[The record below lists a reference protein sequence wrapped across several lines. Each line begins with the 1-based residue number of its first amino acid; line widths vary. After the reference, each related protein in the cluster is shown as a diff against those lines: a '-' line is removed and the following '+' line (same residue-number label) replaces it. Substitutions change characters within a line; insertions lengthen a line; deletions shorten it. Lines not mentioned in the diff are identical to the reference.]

1 MGAPEDSSGQQPPRD
16 NKESLQGVKAMN
28 TYKLIGTRVYGDEN
42 VAERFEAQ
50 INRPSPVEAMNH
62 VRATFYNAGFNRI
75 LFTVVMVKD
84 GRDWVRIP
92 MMQALELE

>member
-1 MGAPEDSSGQQPPRD
+1 
-16 NKESLQGVKAMN
+16 MN
-28 TYKLIGTRVYGDEN
+28 TYKLIGTRVYRDEN

-50 INRPSPVEAMNH
+50 KDSVSPKEAMNH
-62 VRATFYNAGFNRI
+62 VRATYYKGGFNRI
-75 LFTVVMVKD
+75 LFMDVMVKD